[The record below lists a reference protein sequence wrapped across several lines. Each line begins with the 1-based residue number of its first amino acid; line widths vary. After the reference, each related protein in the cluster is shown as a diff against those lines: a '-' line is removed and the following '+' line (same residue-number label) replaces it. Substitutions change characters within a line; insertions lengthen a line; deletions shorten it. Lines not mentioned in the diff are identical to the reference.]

1 MCNLTARR
9 IEDSEA
15 EKICEET
22 MAENFQIWGKTL
34 HIWQVQGIFSR
45 IITKR
50 FIHEQT
56 HKNAERQRQRE
67 HFLKQENK
75 INKILTRYPQ

>member
-22 MAENFQIWGKTL
+22 MAEKFPNLRENFTHL
-34 HIWQVQGIFSR
+34 TSSR
-45 IITKR
+45 N
-50 FIHEQT
+50 F
-56 HKNAERQRQRE
+56 
-67 HFLKQENK
+67 
-75 INKILTRYPQ
+75 

>member
-22 MAENFQIWGKTL
+22 MAEKFPNLRENFTYL
-34 HIWQVQGIFSR
+34 TSSR
-45 IITKR
+45 N
-50 FIHEQT
+50 F
-56 HKNAERQRQRE
+56 
-67 HFLKQENK
+67 
-75 INKILTRYPQ
+75 